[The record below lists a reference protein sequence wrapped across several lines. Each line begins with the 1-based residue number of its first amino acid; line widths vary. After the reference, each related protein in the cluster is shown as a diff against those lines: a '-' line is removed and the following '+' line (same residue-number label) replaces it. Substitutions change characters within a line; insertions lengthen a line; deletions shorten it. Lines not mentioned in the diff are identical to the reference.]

1 MGSLENLPSV
11 LAEVC
16 REEQRV
22 LGRRRQEELEPSSE
36 GPRAAVGGGEWH
48 SYAC

>member
-1 MGSLENLPSV
+1 MGSLENLSSA

-22 LGRRRQEELEPSSE
+22 LGGRRQEELEPSCE
-36 GPRAAVGGGEWH
+36 GRRAAVGGE
-48 SYAC
+48 